1 MGKCENS
8 IVIDQPVDKVWKA
21 ISDFHNMSWAQGVIE
36 TCDKV
41 GDTPGSEVGAQRLL
55 NGVFHETLLSV
66 DEGAKTFTY
75 QITDGPGPIAEDA
88 VKNYVG
94 KVVLRQEG
102 EGTFVEWTSTYEDGD
117 DTAVGELC
125 NPIYVALLNAMKANI
140 N

>member
-8 IVIDQPVDKVWKA
+8 IVIDQPVAKVWKA
-21 ISDFHNMSWAQGVIE
+21 ISDFHNMSWAKGVIE

-41 GDTPGSEVGAQRLL
+41 GDTPGNEVGAQRLL
-55 NGVFHETLLSV
+55 NGAFHETLLSV

-75 QITDGPGPIAEDA
+75 QITDGPGPIAKDA

-117 DTAVGELC
+117 ETAVGELC
-125 NPIYVALLNAMKANI
+125 NPIYVALLNAMKANVT
-140 N
+140 